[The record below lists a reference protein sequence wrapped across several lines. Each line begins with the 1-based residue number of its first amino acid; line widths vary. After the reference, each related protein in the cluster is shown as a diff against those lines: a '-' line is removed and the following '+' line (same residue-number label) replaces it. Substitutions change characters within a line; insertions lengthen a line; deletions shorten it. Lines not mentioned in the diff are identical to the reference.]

1 MNFFL
6 PGFFDSIG
14 RSPKHCLSNFE
25 GDTIEQDTAFLSTA
39 LLTLLV
45 LMTIVEVVILVLCT
59 LYSWF
64 KFPFS
69 DFQWIDDEEENDILS
84 EQAAA
89 TETASDDKERF
100 QQIVESLEE
109 RIWNETNET
118 NEHECVICLNDFQ
131 QNDVVV
137 SPADRKRRCRHV
149 FHKKCLHQWLQIK
162 SSCPCCRQKLVETP
176 VCKTKHEQQREES
189 RISPSSSMTTTTE
202 EEEISLSLT
211 TPWTTEE
218 ARPAYV
224 QLEDA
229 WGFCLFL
236 F

>member
-1 MNFFL
+1 M
-6 PGFFDSIG
+6 
-14 RSPKHCLSNFE
+14 SNFQ
-25 GDTIEQDTAFLSTA
+25 GDTMEQDTTFLSTA

-45 LMTIVEVVILVLCT
+45 LMTMVEAVVLVLCT

-69 DFQWIDDEEENDILS
+69 DFQWIDDEEINDILS
-84 EQAAA
+84 EQASA
-89 TETASDDKERF
+89 TKTANDDNERF
-100 QQIVESLEE
+100 QQIVDSLEE
-109 RIWNETNET
+109 RIWNET

-131 QNDVVV
+131 PNDVVV
-137 SPADRKRRCRHV
+137 SPADRKRSCRHV

-162 SSCPCCRQKLVETP
+162 SSCPCCRQKLLETP
-176 VCKTKHEQQREES
+176 LCKTKHGQQIEES
-189 RISPSSSMTTTTE
+189 RILPSSMTSTTE
-202 EEEISLSLT
+202 EEEISPSLT
-211 TPWTTEE
+211 TPWTTQE
-218 ARPAYV
+218 ARPAFV